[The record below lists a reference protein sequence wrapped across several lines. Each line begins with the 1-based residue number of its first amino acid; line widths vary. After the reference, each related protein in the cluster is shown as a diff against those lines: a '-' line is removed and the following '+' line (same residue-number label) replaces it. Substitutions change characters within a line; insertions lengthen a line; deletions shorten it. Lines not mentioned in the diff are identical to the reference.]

1 MTWRL
6 FATDTLKSTAIETI
20 IQNILM
26 VVIEVIIRYFGKNFF
41 FFLWIAFLIIMFIF
55 ITIYPIFIAPLFNKF
70 EALDVSIPKEK
81 EL

>member
-70 EALDVSIPKEK
+70 ESLDVSIPKEK